1 VARIY
6 QVESV
11 LVDTGILYAL
21 ADRNDEWHEPSVRC
35 VSDLTG
41 RLLVPS
47 SVFPEACY
55 LINRYLGQDAE
66 IALVKAFINRE
77 LTIEHFTTQDLV
89 RAADLMKKYKDN
101 NIGLVDAS
109 IIAIA
114 ERLKISRILTTD
126 RRHFGAIRPQH
137 CKELELLP

>member
-1 VARIY
+1 MGRIY
-6 QVESV
+6 QVESL

-21 ADRNDEWHEPSVRC
+21 ADRKDEWHAPSVRFA
-35 VSDLTG
+35 SEFTG

-47 SVFPEACY
+47 SVIPEACY
-55 LINRYLGQDAE
+55 LINRFLGLDAE

-77 LTIEHFTTQDLV
+77 LTIEHFTGQDLV

-101 NIGLVDAS
+101 NIGWVDAS

-137 CKELELLP
+137 CKKLEMLP